1 MPDNPNPPIRVLLCK
16 SGLEEHD
23 RGVRYLARKLVEAG
37 MEVIYIVFHD
47 PAEVASV
54 AVQERVD
61 LVGISSSAGG
71 HMQVVRLIQ
80 AGLSAS
86 GEGSLPILVG
96 GIIPDADR
104 PQLDELGVVGVFGPG
119 SRPADI
125 VDLIRKAALVSHE
138 P

>member
-1 MPDNPNPPIRVLLCK
+1 MAETESLPIRVLLCK

-23 RGVRYLARKLVEAG
+23 RGVRYVARKLVESG

-47 PAEVASV
+47 PVEVATV

-71 HMQVVRLIQ
+71 HLEVVRLIQ
-80 AGLSAS
+80 ASLQDL
-86 GEGSLPILVG
+86 GERSLPILVG

-104 PQLDELGVVGVFGPG
+104 LKLKSLGVIGVFGPG
-119 SRPADI
+119 SRPSEIIDA
-125 VDLIRKAALVSHE
+125 VRSAVSSTRE
-138 P
+138 A